1 MFLFYTNDMPEN
13 IRSKTRLFA
22 DATIVYLTITS
33 DIDSVSL
40 QDDLNK
46 LAKWEERWKMSFHPE
61 KCNVLTISRKKQP
74 IMNSY
79 TLHGQQLEHVTTA
92 KYLGVSITSDMKWNQ
107 HISNICKKANNTM
120 SFLKRNLN
128 IRNANIK
135 EKAYKSLVRPT
146 LEYACTTWD
155 PYLKEDKNRIEMV
168 QRRAARYV
176 VNRYHNTSS
185 VTSMLEELKW
195 PTLEERRQR
204 ARLVLMYK
212 IVNGLVKIDATD
224 RLVQPSRL
232 SRNMGQHSFQIPS
245 CNTIIRKESFYPR
258 TIRDWNALPTDT
270 ATAKSLESFK
280 AHLLD

>member
-22 DATIVYLTITS
+22 DDAIVYLTIAS
-33 DIDSVSL
+33 DIDSVTL

-46 LAKWEERWKMSFHPE
+46 LAKWIKRWKMSFHPE
-61 KCNVLTISRKKQP
+61 TCRKKQP

-107 HISNICKKANNTM
+107 HISTICKKANNIM

-155 PYLKEDKNRIEMV
+155 PYLKEDKNV
-168 QRRAARYV
+168 SKW
-176 VNRYHNTSS
+176 SS
-185 VTSMLEELKW
+185 VG
-195 PTLEERRQR
+195 RQG
-204 ARLVLMYK
+204 M
-212 IVNGLVKIDATD
+212 
-224 RLVQPSRL
+224 
-232 SRNMGQHSFQIPS
+232 
-245 CNTIIRKESFYPR
+245 
-258 TIRDWNALPTDT
+258 
-270 ATAKSLESFK
+270 
-280 AHLLD
+280 